1 MVDLSP
7 MDGSLASMGIGTSRV
22 HIARVDSDEYSQI
35 DASLRHALN
44 DLPQPDWDRSKPVY
58 VKVNGLCE
66 SSPEEG
72 YDTHPQVAVTTADWF
87 RGLGYDVMI
96 GDNFG
101 RKLLDPIGV
110 GELADRHGIPL
121 HDSLSDLVE
130 CPIEGGFL
138 LEKTMI
144 SKTVLESHPVSVPK
158 FKTHLESIMSLSLKN
173 MKGCIGG
180 RLDGEPEDERIRYHR
195 IGMHECIADMNK
207 AIRPKMAVVDCLKA
221 MQGIGPARAMS
232 SIKRLGLLII
242 GYDAVAVDTVCCRI
256 SGAEPGDVRHIHMA
270 ALHGLGTDD
279 EGRISVTGV
288 PLDEARAVDFELPP
302 TDPSEI
308 SPVKGIELILGKTC
322 SNCVSALA
330 TALVL
335 LADKGFKVPE
345 DIVLELVAGV
355 EPPLAGKARGPR
367 VYVGRCLKDACDGRL
382 ARGCPPAATF
392 IVEAIEEV
400 INIKE
405 MIA

>member
-1 MVDLSP
+1 
-7 MDGSLASMGIGTSRV
+7 MGTDTSRV
-22 HIARVDSDEYSQI
+22 HIARVDSDDYGMI
-35 DASLRHALN
+35 DAALRHALN
-44 DLPQPDWDRSKPVY
+44 DLPRPDWDRSKPVY

-87 RGLGYDVMI
+87 RGLGYDVII

-110 GELADRHGIPL
+110 GELADRYGIPL

-130 CPIEGGFL
+130 CRIEGGFL

-144 SKTVLESHPVSVPK
+144 SKTVLESHAVSVPK

-180 RLDGEPEDERIRYHR
+180 RLEGEAEDERIRYHR

-221 MQGIGPARAMS
+221 IQGVGPGRAMS

-242 GYDAVAVDTVCCRI
+242 GYDAVAVDTISCRI
-256 SGAEPGDVRHIHMA
+256 SGAQPGDVRHIRMA
-270 ALHGLGTDD
+270 ARHGLGTDD
-279 EGRISVTGV
+279 EGAISVTGV
-288 PLDEARAVDFELPP
+288 PLDQARAADFKLPP
-302 TDPSEI
+302 TDPSMITPI
-308 SPVKGIELILGKTC
+308 SGIKLIMGKTC
-322 SNCVSALA
+322 SNCVSSLA
-330 TALVL
+330 TALEL
-335 LADKGFKVPE
+335 LAEKGFRAPE
-345 DIVLELVAGV
+345 DVVLELVTGV
-355 EPPLAGKARGPR
+355 EAPLGEKARGPR
-367 VYVGRCLKDACDGRL
+367 VYVGRCLKSARDGYL

-400 INIKE
+400 VKQRE
-405 MIA
+405 AVA